1 MNWYSSD
8 ILWWLLLVPI
18 LITLLVWGWRSRIQA
33 TQRFGSTSTAQQ
45 MVAGRSAWFRAAKAV
60 ILILGISLVFMAIP
74 LGGGIW
80 FWRKQK
86 IDAALMQQLRIPEDD
101 F

>member
-1 MNWYSSD
+1 MD
-8 ILWWLLLVPI
+8 RKTIGI
-18 LITLLVWGWRSRIQA
+18 LIMIASTILCCLLGLMGFC
-33 TQRFGSTSTAQQ
+33 FGSLALAGVFFPGEAVPAEDQLQ
-45 MVAGRSAWFRAAKAV
+45 VAGIAV
-60 ILILGISLVFMAIP
+60 MILGISLVFMAIP